1 MFCKGSIDNILR
13 NQIYSGK
20 IEHKG
25 KLLDGI
31 HKAIIPEAMFL
42 KVQSLRKIQIRPE
55 TKIKRPFLLGGLLKC
70 QECDS
75 VMTPSYTLKREKT
88 GKRYV
93 YYYRCTKTCKHDW
106 QSCSIKYINANRFEE
121 FITSKLTEISKDEST
136 IEKLVK
142 RINHD
147 EEQKLSPLG
156 EKERQIQTRIDELN
170 TKIKKL
176 VSFLSE
182 SDDRL
187 FPTVKKELS
196 GLEQEKKI
204 LEFDLE
210 VVGFSIQKEMKEKF
224 EAKIVLE
231 NLRNFV
237 DRVQEIKDEEKPY
250 LFQYLI
256 KDIVYGKDEIGV
268 NLFYLPKF
276 RANLPTHRQSGGTV
290 RATAGGEKVTPLFC
304 SFLYRFEKSFKMAPQ
319 AS

>member
-1 MFCKGSIDNILR
+1 M
-13 NQIYSGK
+13 
-20 IEHKG
+20 
-25 KLLDGI
+25 
-31 HKAIIPEAMFL
+31 
-42 KVQSLRKIQIRPE
+42 
-55 TKIKRPFLLGGLLKC
+55 LGGLLKC

-75 VMTPSYTLKREKT
+75 VMTPSYTLKHERT

-106 QSCSIKYINANRFEE
+106 QSCSIKYVNAHKVEK
-121 FITSKLTEISKDEST
+121 FIKSKLTEISKDEST
-136 IEKLVK
+136 IEKLVR

-147 EEQKLSPLG
+147 EEQRLSPLR
-156 EKERQIQTRIDELN
+156 EKEKQIRTRINELN

-210 VVGFSIQKEMKEKF
+210 GVGFSIQKEMKEKF

-237 DRVQEIKDEEKPY
+237 DSVQEIKDEEKPY
-250 LFQYLI
+250 LIQYLI
-256 KDIVYGKDEIGV
+256 KDITYGKDEIGV
-268 NLFYLPKF
+268 NLFYLPNF
-276 RANLPTHRQSGGTV
+276 RVNLPKHRQSGGTA
-290 RATAGGEKVTPLFC
+290 RATVGGEKVTP
-304 SFLYRFEKSFKMAPQ
+304 SFVPSYLGLKNRSKWLRGQDSNLQP
-319 AS
+319 SG